1 MGRWE
6 RWVALPGGG
15 GGQGDPEKDLDVDAV
30 EFGRLRME
38 FSDQVPHFLNREVL
52 EAAKVVNEARLRS
65 TSAGSDESQLVADA
79 RAFIANYG
87 AGYRIY
93 GGVTCH
99 VQPVDAAFSRRMK
112 RGMK

>member
-6 RWVALPGGG
+6 RWVALPGGGG

-30 EFGRLRME
+30 EFGRLRMG
-38 FSDQVPHFLNREVL
+38 FADQVPHYFEQR
-52 EAAKVVNEARLRS
+52 RS

-87 AGYRIY
+87 AGFRIH
-93 GGVTCH
+93 GGLTCL
-99 VQPVDAAFSRRMK
+99 VQTADIAFSRRFK
-112 RGMK
+112 QGMK